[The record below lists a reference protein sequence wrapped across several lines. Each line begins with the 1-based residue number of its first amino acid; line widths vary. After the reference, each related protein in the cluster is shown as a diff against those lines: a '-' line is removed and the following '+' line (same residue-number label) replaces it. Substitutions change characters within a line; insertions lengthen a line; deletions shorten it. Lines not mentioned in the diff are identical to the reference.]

1 MKLVYQILLVFALQG
16 TAFAQDL
23 SSIRLPDGF
32 KIQLYA
38 EGIPGV
44 RFMTLSPQG
53 DLMASIP
60 SRGQVILLPD
70 RDHNGR
76 ADARKVFAD
85 GLDRPHG
92 LAWNKGELYVAET
105 GAVVR
110 LLDRNRDGVSDSR
123 KTITRNLPA
132 GGGHW
137 TRTLGFGPDGW
148 MYVSVG
154 STCNVCI
161 EKDPRRASII
171 RMRPD
176 GSRQQVYARGLR
188 NAVGFDWHPLTEA
201 LWATENGR
209 DNLGDN
215 LPPDELNRIVE
226 GGDYGWPYC
235 YGRRVVDPEYGNSM
249 RCQKTIAAA
258 FEFPAHSASLGM
270 TFYQG
275 RMFPKQYLY
284 DAFVAFHGSWNRSR
298 KTGYTVVRVRFQ
310 NGNPVAV
317 QDFAT
322 GWLKNERAW
331 GRPVDVQVSPD
342 GALFVSDDAG
352 GRIYRIYYARP

>member
-1 MKLVYQILLVFALQG
+1 MKHLFSFLLVFALQG
-16 TAFAQDL
+16 VAFAQDL

-32 KIQLYA
+32 KIQVFA

-53 DLMASIP
+53 ELMASLP
-60 SRGQVILLPD
+60 RRGQVILLPD
-70 RDHNGR
+70 RDRNGR
-76 ADARKVFAD
+76 ADTLKVFAAD
-85 GLDRPHG
+85 LDRPHG
-92 LAWNKGELYVAET
+92 LAWNNGDLFVAET

-110 LLDRNRDGVSDSR
+110 LSDRNRDGVAESR

-132 GGGHW
+132 GGSHW

-148 MYVSVG
+148 LYVSVG
-154 STCNVCI
+154 SSCNACV
-161 EKDPRRASII
+161 EKDSRRAAIL

-176 GSRQQVYARGLR
+176 GTRQQVFARGLR
-188 NAVGFDWHPLTEA
+188 NAVGFEWHPLTEA

-235 YGRRVVDPEYGNSM
+235 YGRRVPDPAYGNAKS
-249 RCQKTIAAA
+249 CQQTIAAA
-258 FEFPAHSASLGM
+258 FEFPAHSAALGM
-270 TFYQG
+270 AFYQG
-275 RMFPKQYLY
+275 RMFPRQFSY
-284 DAFVAFHGSWNRSR
+284 DAFVAFHGSWNRRR
-298 KTGYTVVRVRFQ
+298 KTGYKVVRVRFQ

-322 GWLKNERAW
+322 GWLNKERAW
-331 GRPVDVQVSPD
+331 GRPVDVLVAPD
-342 GALFVSDDAG
+342 GALFVSDDLG
-352 GRIYRIYYARP
+352 GRIYRIYYAKP